1 LRSLFLVLLL
11 SSFLVP
17 SGAWGK
23 CDSRPINP
31 VTDIC
36 WQCIFPIQF
45 GGKLTLGNSQGQVP
59 VENTSPPVCACF
71 NGGSLTIGVTASF
84 YEPARMIET
93 VHDAYCFP
101 SMGTSMSNPQPGLLN
116 GSIDD
121 QDVSGG
127 SQVFQQAHYYIL
139 PVFAIMDLFV
149 DFPCLE
155 QEGFDLAYMTEVDP
169 LWSNDALAF
178 LINPEA
184 LLFANP
190 ASQLSCIPDS
200 TAANLGYPLDSL
212 FWCMGSWGSA
222 YPLSGTIAERNAT
235 TANAGLAAR
244 MLFKL
249 SREMLLWDTA
259 SNACGPVMAP
269 IWRKSHYRLQIARP
283 VKGNDC
289 IPIGRSDLLWGSG
302 KNPPG
307 GAGPNAPDNFLWIL
321 TRKNK
326 CCIGYSP

>member
-1 LRSLFLVLLL
+1 MRSLFLVLLL
-11 SSFLVP
+11 SSFLIP
-17 SGAWGK
+17 GPALGK

-101 SMGTSMSNPQPGLLN
+101 SLGASMSNPQPGLLN

-155 QEGFDLAYMTEVDP
+155 QENFDLAYMTEVDP

-200 TAANLGYPLDSL
+200 TAANLGYPLDAL

-222 YPLSGTIAERNAT
+222 YPLSGTIAQRNPT

-283 VKGNDC
+283 VRGNDC

-307 GAGPNAPDNFLWIL
+307 GAGPNAPDNFLWVL

>member
-1 LRSLFLVLLL
+1 MNCRVPLLL
-11 SSFLVP
+11 LASFMVASP
-17 SGAWGK
+17 AWGL
-23 CDSRPINP
+23 CQSRPLNP

-36 WQCIFPIQF
+36 WSCIFPIQF
-45 GGKLTLGNSQGQVP
+45 GGKLALGDSRDRIP
-59 VENTSPPVCACF
+59 VEKTASPVCACAH
-71 NGGSLTIGVTASF
+71 GGSFTVGVTVSF

-101 SMGTSMSNPQPGLLN
+101 ALGTSLGNPQPGLLN
-116 GSIDD
+116 GSTDD
-121 QDVSGG
+121 QGVSGG
-127 SQVFQQAHYYIL
+127 TQTFQQAHYYIL
-139 PVFAIMDLFV
+139 PVFALMNLFA

-155 QEGFDLAYMTEVDP
+155 EEEFDLAYMTEVDP

-178 LINPEA
+178 LVNPEA

-190 ASQLSCIPDS
+190 ASQLSCVPDA
-200 TAANLGYPLDSL
+200 TAANLGYPLDAL

-222 YPLSGTIAERNAT
+222 YPLTGTIPEGNPT

-259 SNACGPVMAP
+259 SNVCGAVMAP

-283 VKGNDC
+283 VRGNDC
-289 IPIGRSDLLWGSG
+289 VPIGRSDLLWGGG
-302 KNPPG
+302 KNPPQ
-307 GAGPNAPDNFLWIL
+307 GAGTNAPDNFLWIL
-321 TRKNK
+321 TRKNR
-326 CCIGYSP
+326 CCIGYSE

>member
-1 LRSLFLVLLL
+1 
-11 SSFLVP
+11 
-17 SGAWGK
+17 
-23 CDSRPINP
+23 
-31 VTDIC
+31 
-36 WQCIFPIQF
+36 
-45 GGKLTLGNSQGQVP
+45 
-59 VENTSPPVCACF
+59 
-71 NGGSLTIGVTASF
+71 
-84 YEPARMIET
+84 
-93 VHDAYCFP
+93 
-101 SMGTSMSNPQPGLLN
+101 
-116 GSIDD
+116 
-121 QDVSGG
+121 
-127 SQVFQQAHYYIL
+127 
-139 PVFAIMDLFV
+139 
-149 DFPCLE
+149 
-155 QEGFDLAYMTEVDP
+155 
-169 LWSNDALAF
+169 

-222 YPLSGTIAERNAT
+222 YPLTGTIPERDTT

-289 IPIGRSDLLWGSG
+289 IPIGRSALLWGSG

-307 GAGPNAPDNFLWIL
+307 GAGANAPDNFLWIL

>member
-1 LRSLFLVLLL
+1 LFLALAVVAGLCLPWT
-11 SSFLVP
+11 SWAICK
-17 SGAWGK
+17 G
-23 CDSRPINP
+23 RPINP

-36 WQCIFPIQF
+36 WQCIFPVQF
-45 GGKLTLGNSQGQVP
+45 GGRLTLGDSQGEEP
-59 VENTSPPVCACF
+59 VEDTSSPVCACY
-71 NGGSLTIGVTASF
+71 GGGNVTIGVTVSF
-84 YEPARMIET
+84 YEPARAVET
-93 VHDAYCFP
+93 VNDAYCFP
-101 SMGTSMSNPQPGLLN
+101 SLGTAISNPQPGLLN
-116 GSIDD
+116 GSTDA
-121 QDVSGG
+121 QEVTGG
-127 SQVFQQAHYYIL
+127 TQTFQQAHYYIL
-139 PVFAIMDLFV
+139 PVFSLMDLFY

-169 LWSNDALAF
+169 LWSNDSLAF

-200 TAANLGYPLDSL
+200 TAAALGYPLDPL

-222 YPLSGTIAERNAT
+222 YPLTGTIPNRNTT

-249 SREMLLWDTA
+249 GREMLLYDTG
-259 SNACGPVMAP
+259 SNPCGAVMSQ

-283 VKGNDC
+283 VRGSDC
-289 IPIGRSDLLWGSG
+289 IPIGRSDILWGSG

-307 GAGPNAPDNFLWIL
+307 GAGSNSPDNFLWVL

-326 CCIGYSP
+326 CCAGYSR

>member
-1 LRSLFLVLLL
+1 MVLALTL
-11 SSFLVP
+11 SAVLGLPWTSWAICK
-17 SGAWGK
+17 G
-23 CDSRPINP
+23 RPINP

-36 WQCIFPIQF
+36 WQCIFPVQL
-45 GGKLTLGNSQGQVP
+45 GGRLTMGNFQGAEP
-59 VENTSPPVCACF
+59 PEDTSPPVCACL
-71 NGGSLTIGVTASF
+71 NGGSLTIGVTVSF

-93 VHDAYCFP
+93 VSDAYCFP
-101 SMGTSMSNPQPGLLN
+101 SLGLSMSNPHPGLLN
-116 GSIDD
+116 GSAEGLE
-121 QDVSGG
+121 VTG
-127 SQVFQQAHYYIL
+127 SSQTFQQAHYYIL
-139 PVFAIMDLFV
+139 PVFSMMDLFF

-155 QEGFDLAYMTEVDP
+155 QEGFDLAYMTEIDP
-169 LWSNDALAF
+169 LWSNDSLAF

-200 TAANLGYPLDSL
+200 TAAALGYPIDGL

-222 YPLSGTIAERNAT
+222 YPLTGTIADRNPT

-249 SREMLLWDTA
+249 GREMLLWDTG
-259 SNACGPVMAP
+259 SNACGPVMSP

-283 VKGNDC
+283 VRGGDC
-289 IPIGRSDLLWGSG
+289 VPIGRSDLVWGAG
-302 KNPPG
+302 KNPPD
-307 GAGPNAPDNFLWIL
+307 GAGANSENNFLWVL

-326 CCIGYSP
+326 CCVGYAP